1 MPDDTHFC
9 FPTESGICIQLI
21 ETVDDLLELY
31 AFNCVFRGPRVA
43 SKVFFERVKLRIR
56 DKHNAVAAYRVVDDR
71 RGERYVQFA
80 IAHEV
85 YQAAV
90 GLGSEDTVHLPLP
103 SFHKTF
109 DLRLGGQRTKRDR
122 SEGVGK
128 CSEGNRRIVS
138 PQRVAHKM
146 I

>member
-1 MPDDTHFC
+1 M
-9 FPTESGICIQLI
+9 
-21 ETVDDLLELY
+21 
-31 AFNCVFRGPRVA
+31 A

-56 DKHNAVAAYRVVDDR
+56 DKRNVLATYRVVDDR
-71 RGERYVQFA
+71 RGERYVQLA

-109 DLRLGGQRTKRDR
+109 DLGGQRTKRDR

-138 PQRVAHKM
+138 PQRVAQKM